1 MVRILL
7 IVFISAFSFVFGG
20 CSVCKIKNTV
30 LIEQLNEFCA
40 DVEWLFKSY
49 EERIEYSLRPF
60 LDNIKGDFKEYQEL
74 REKIFTFVGELK
86 IPREEPIKEEEIEA
100 FLEKFFDP
108 NIIEEEGA
116 YIFAKEK
123 VKETLKK
130 LNDYLGKWIRI
141 HKGRGNRL
149 EDPIKE
155 DNEEEFIN
163 EIVLSIYIAKDTI
176 EKKNKKSLEFI
187 RELSKLYKSEK
198 GNVGGFVK
206 LQQRNGEENYNNS
219 VYNIDELYRI
229 FEKIYE
235 EGKVCVNNSKYS
247 IAEALADAVVEF
259 YNGEKVVD
267 KGKQEEMF
275 KKEIGLI
282 RMDVIRTF
290 PKFKEY
296 FNEEHF
302 KEQKNDE
309 FKKIL
314 SKMLFFALFCIRLI
328 NEKEGSPSLSA
339 NDKIKE
345 LSGMKG
351 LGEKQKDD
359 IYKQMKRE
367 PTSFTAYVQGLNF
380 FAGFF
385 VILYFI
391 VNQKFG
397 GNVNKEEIIDWKKE
411 IIDESK
417 IIKLFVFYLLH
428 KWNCDSSVN
437 YLPSF
442 SLYDTY
448 AVIDLPIFILLRRC
462 KLLHMYTNYDF
473 NNDLLSNAFASSF
486 FTCSLSRTTNDNY
499 CLDYIMYLD
508 LHLYIVKKKDINF
521 YFDWFNF
528 LYYKILHI
536 IEKKDLKYYGD
547 GPYAEIVKVLFSSDK
562 NRSIVIEQNF
572 FNRKV

>member
-20 CSVCKIKNTV
+20 CLVCQIKNTV
-30 LIEQLNEFCA
+30 LIEQLNELCA

-74 REKIFTFVGELK
+74 REKIFTFVGELQL
-86 IPREEPIKEEEIEA
+86 PRVEPIKEEEIEN
-100 FLEKFFDP
+100 FLKEFFDP

-149 EDPIKE
+149 EDAIKE
-155 DNEEEFIN
+155 DNVEKFIN

-219 VYNIDELYRI
+219 VYNIDELYEI
-229 FEKIYE
+229 FEDFYKKNNAKE
-235 EGKVCVNNSKYS
+235 ED
-247 IAEALADAVVEF
+247 LAAAVVEF
-259 YNGEKVVD
+259 YKGWKGVD
-267 KGKQEEMF
+267 KRKQREMF
-275 KKEIGLI
+275 KKEIEQVLKDI
-282 RMDVIRTF
+282 PRTSSL
-290 PKFKEY
+290 FKTY
-296 FNEEHF
+296 L
-302 KEQKNDE
+302 KEQKYAE
-309 FKKIL
+309 FIKIL
-314 SKMLFFALFCIRLI
+314 SKMLFFAVFCIRVI
-328 NEKEGSPSLSA
+328 EENEKFPFPSV
-339 NDKIKE
+339 NDIRKE
-345 LSGMKG
+345 LSGMQG
-351 LGEKQKDD
+351 LGEEQIRDIHESMKKDS
-359 IYKQMKRE
+359 
-367 PTSFTAYVQGLNF
+367 TSFTVYWQGLNF

-385 VILYFI
+385 VTLYFL

-397 GNVNKEEIIDWKKE
+397 GNVNKKE
-411 IIDESK
+411 IIDEKEEMIIDGKGEIIDKSG

-428 KWNCDSSVN
+428 KWDCDSSVN
-437 YLPSF
+437 YLPSC
-442 SLYDTY
+442 SLYDTR
-448 AVIDLPIFILLRRC
+448 ALIDLPIFILLRRC
-462 KLLHMYTNYDF
+462 KLLHMDTNYDF
-473 NNDLLSNAFASSF
+473 NKNLLSIPFIGPLSAY
-486 FTCSLSRTTNDNY
+486 SLSRTTNNNY

-508 LHLYIVKKKDINF
+508 LHLYIVKKKNINF
-521 YFDWFNF
+521 YFDWINF
-528 LYYKILHI
+528 FFYKFLHI
-536 IEKKDLKYYGD
+536 IEKEDLEYYGD
-547 GPYAEIVKVLFSSDK
+547 GPYTEIVKVLFSSNK
-562 NRSIVIEQNF
+562 QNQLYIERNF
-572 FNRKV
+572 LEKDL

>member
-1 MVRILL
+1 MVRI
-7 IVFISAFSFVFGG
+7 FISAFSFVFGG
-20 CSVCKIKNTV
+20 CLVCQIKNTV

-74 REKIFTFVGELK
+74 REKIFTFVGELRL
-86 IPREEPIKEEEIEA
+86 PREEPIKEEEIEN
-100 FLEKFFDP
+100 FLKEFFGP

-116 YIFAKEK
+116 YIFAKEQ
-123 VKETLKK
+123 VEETLKK
-130 LNDYLGKWIRI
+130 LNSHLNELKSYYLKKVIDFQIVR
-141 HKGRGNRL
+141 KEL
-149 EDPIKE
+149 QEDE
-155 DNEEEFIN
+155 TAEQYIN
-163 EIVLSIYIAKDTI
+163 HIVFSIYIAKDTI
-176 EKKNKKSLEFI
+176 VKKNEKSLEFI

-247 IAEALADAVVEF
+247 IAETLADAVVEF

-275 KKEIGLI
+275 KKEIALI

-296 FNEEHF
+296 F
-302 KEQKNDE
+302 KEQKYDE

-397 GNVNKEEIIDWKKE
+397 GNVNKEEIIDGKKE

-428 KWNCDSSVN
+428 KWDCDSSVN

-448 AVIDLPIFILLRRC
+448 AVVDLPIFILLRRC

-473 NNDLLSNAFASSF
+473 NNDLLFNAFASSF
-486 FTCSLSRTTNDNY
+486 FTCSLSRTTNDNN

-562 NRSIVIEQNF
+562 NRSIVIGGNF

>member
-7 IVFISAFSFVFGG
+7 ILFISAFSFVFGG
-20 CSVCKIKNTV
+20 CLVCQIKNTV
-30 LIEQLNEFCA
+30 LIEQLNELCA

-74 REKIFTFVGELK
+74 REKIFTFVGELRL
-86 IPREEPIKEEEIEA
+86 PREEPIKEEEIEA

-116 YIFAKEK
+116 YIFAKEQ
-123 VKETLKK
+123 VEESLNK
-130 LNDYLGKWIRI
+130 LNSHLNELKSYYLE
-141 HKGRGNRL
+141 KGIDFQIVRKEL
-149 EDPIKE
+149 QEDE
-155 DNEEEFIN
+155 TAEQYIN
-163 EIVLSIYIAKDTI
+163 HIVFSIYIAKDTI
-176 EKKNKKSLEFI
+176 VKKNEKSLEFI
-187 RELSKLYKSEK
+187 SELNKLYESEH
-198 GNVGGFVK
+198 GEVGGFVK
-206 LQQRNGEENYNNS
+206 LQQRKREGNYNNS

-229 FEKIYE
+229 FEKFYNE
-235 EGKVCVNNSKYS
+235 KSNADVN
-247 IAEALADAVVEF
+247 IQAEALAAAVVEF
-259 YNGEKVVD
+259 YNGEKVLD

-296 FNEEHF
+296 F
-302 KEQKNDE
+302 KEQKYDE

-328 NEKEGSPSLSA
+328 NEKEGSTSLSA

-380 FAGFF
+380 FAWFF
-385 VILYFI
+385 VTLYFI

-397 GNVNKEEIIDWKKE
+397 GNVNKEAIIDEKEE

-473 NNDLLSNAFASSF
+473 NNDLLFNAFASSF
-486 FTCSLSRTTNDNY
+486 FTCSLSRTTNYNN

-562 NRSIVIEQNF
+562 SRSIVIEQNF